1 MVVVYL
7 YGKDVFAQVSIQY
20 VLKSFSD
27 LDKAISLISERTGLS
42 FELSTNQFGYKVYD
56 CTDTT
61 KNVRIIAESTKV
73 L

>member
-7 YGKDVFAQVSIQY
+7 YGKDIFAQVSIQY
-20 VLKSFSD
+20 VLKSFAD
-27 LDKAISLISERTGLS
+27 LDKAIRLLSEKSGLS
-42 FELSTNQFGYKVYD
+42 FEKSRDQFGYKVYD

-61 KNVRIIAESTKV
+61 KDVKIIAESIQT